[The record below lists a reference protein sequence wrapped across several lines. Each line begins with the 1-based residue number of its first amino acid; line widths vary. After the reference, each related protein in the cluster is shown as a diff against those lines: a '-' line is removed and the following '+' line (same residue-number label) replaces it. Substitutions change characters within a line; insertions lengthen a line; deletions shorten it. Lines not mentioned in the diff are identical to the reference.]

1 MCLPYFLEKLHKCE
15 RSQFYD
21 LFTLSFASYES
32 KIHRAVG
39 NLNKTSPMYSLN
51 HRLCLLI
58 EGEKLVQLTEAGW
71 SHLQH
76 AAC

>member
-1 MCLPYFLEKLHKCE
+1 MFALFSRKVTHKCE

-21 LFTLSFASYES
+21 LFTLSFASYEN

-58 EGEKLVQLTEAGW
+58 EGEKLVQLAEAGW

-76 AAC
+76 AAY

>member
-1 MCLPYFLEKLHKCE
+1 MFSLFPRKVTHKCE

-21 LFTLSFASYES
+21 LFTFSFASCEN

-39 NLNKTSPMYSLN
+39 NLNKTSPIYSLN
-51 HRLCLLI
+51 HGLCLLI
-58 EGEKLVQLTEAGW
+58 VGEKLVQLTEVGW
-71 SHLQH
+71 SHLQL

>member
-1 MCLPYFLEKLHKCE
+1 MCLPYFLEKLHTNVKGHN
-15 RSQFYD
+15 FD

>member
-1 MCLPYFLEKLHKCE
+1 MFALFSRKVTHKCE

-21 LFTLSFASYES
+21 LFTLSFASYEN
-32 KIHRAVG
+32 KIHGAVG

-51 HRLCLLI
+51 HRLCLI

-71 SHLQH
+71 SHLQL